1 MIENFKESNEEFKDI
16 DSELSLKI
24 INKTLVEIKKVMIK
38 NYL

>member
-24 INKTLVEIKKVMIK
+24 IHKTLVEIKKVMIK